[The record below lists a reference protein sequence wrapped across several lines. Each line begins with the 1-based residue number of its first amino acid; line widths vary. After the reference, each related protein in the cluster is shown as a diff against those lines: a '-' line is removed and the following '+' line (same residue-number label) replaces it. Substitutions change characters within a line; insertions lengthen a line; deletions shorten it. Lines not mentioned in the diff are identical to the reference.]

1 MDNTN
6 NVTLLAAEPYISELT
21 ETQSK
26 LTTSQGEGEA
36 QLSKK
41 VIVLFVRNLGT
52 NVFYWQNF
60 VMF

>member
-26 LTTSQGEGEA
+26 LTTPQGEEEA

-41 VIVLFVRNLGT
+41 VILSYSLGFLVLMCFTGKTL
-52 NVFYWQNF
+52 
-60 VMF
+60 